1 MKKLLL
7 LSALLIFTCSSGLFA
22 QDYMKLSKKKLRIE
36 HQKKVD
42 LIDTLTMNIDTL
54 NSLNRE
60 LKSNLLIAKT
70 DLKKKNDFINDLKF
84 KLIQNEK
91 DTSRLEREIQMIN
104 DSILEL
110 KNKILQKKVSNPLDG
125 LRNSSNFET
134 FLSYFLLTTYSEKNI
149 DSLIANSSPLVMK
162 FTDSNIEF
170 GRFYNQGVACRL
182 YTTDD
187 YGYNSFYGKKSPK
200 LSNIFFYKNKTP
212 IEGFCE
218 EASSPDGV
226 YYKQISTLPE
236 DYDPIEIKDIPAPYY
251 LRNLEKMEVNIQLNY
266 FVVNTFYFVEYRN
279 KWVLL
284 YTNDCDCS
292 S

>member
-110 KNKILQKKVSNPLDG
+110 KNKILQKKVL
-125 LRNSSNFET
+125 
-134 FLSYFLLTTYSEKNI
+134 K
-149 DSLIANSSPLVMK
+149 
-162 FTDSNIEF
+162 
-170 GRFYNQGVACRL
+170 
-182 YTTDD
+182 
-187 YGYNSFYGKKSPK
+187 
-200 LSNIFFYKNKTP
+200 
-212 IEGFCE
+212 
-218 EASSPDGV
+218 
-226 YYKQISTLPE
+226 
-236 DYDPIEIKDIPAPYY
+236 
-251 LRNLEKMEVNIQLNY
+251 
-266 FVVNTFYFVEYRN
+266 
-279 KWVLL
+279 
-284 YTNDCDCS
+284 
-292 S
+292 

>member
-7 LSALLIFTCSSGLFA
+7 LSVLLIFTCSSGLFA

-42 LIDTLTMNIDTL
+42 LIDTLTMDIDTL

-110 KNKILQKKVSNPLDG
+110 KNKILQKNVSNPLDG

-149 DSLIANSSPLVMK
+149 DSLIANVFMAQVATERTIPLIILLIFPCFWVGFFWIYHFQRYILCK
-162 FTDSNIEF
+162 RI
-170 GRFYNQGVACRL
+170 
-182 YTTDD
+182 
-187 YGYNSFYGKKSPK
+187 KK
-200 LSNIFFYKNKTP
+200 NY
-212 IEGFCE
+212 E
-218 EASSPDGV
+218 
-226 YYKQISTLPE
+226 
-236 DYDPIEIKDIPAPYY
+236 
-251 LRNLEKMEVNIQLNY
+251 QLNKKRI
-266 FVVNTFYFVEYRN
+266 NI
-279 KWVLL
+279 
-284 YTNDCDCS
+284 
-292 S
+292 